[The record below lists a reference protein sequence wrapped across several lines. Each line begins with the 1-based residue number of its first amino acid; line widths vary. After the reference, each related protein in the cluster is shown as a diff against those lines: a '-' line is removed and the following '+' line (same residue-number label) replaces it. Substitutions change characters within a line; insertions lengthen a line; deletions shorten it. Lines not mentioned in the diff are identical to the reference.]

1 MYVYI
6 IYMKM
11 KYSPRM
17 CKCTRVCVRLC
28 VCPCMPAWIVHGV
41 EVAAGVSQLRFHAMT
56 HIDGKVLATTVRPN
70 QIDVQLPGTSNQ
82 GLESTCRL
90 R

>member
-1 MYVYI
+1 
-6 IYMKM
+6 M

-17 CKCTRVCVRLC
+17 CKCTRVCVC
-28 VCPCMPAWIVHGV
+28 VCVYAPACLRGSCMVLKLPLVI
-41 EVAAGVSQLRFHAMT
+41 SQLRFHAMT